1 MRGLKRKMLSMIW
14 PIRSIY
20 FRTSVCE
27 SGMIRKGQ
35 YFSGEWL
42 KQRFLCIQYPPALEQ
57 CSIAA
62 GDAQQ
67 YTGVYHHEWIGNSC
81 RPTTVV
87 ETNTFLTCP
96 DLACDLKTLLCNS
109 SCEHLTID
117 GCYPLTEFTLNWNY
131 RGQTDANSSSMS
143 ISWCI
148 LHCFVASFT
157 YSRPISGKFRCIFIC
172 FFSFASP
179 WPCWGA
185 CNTFITDRG
194 RPQVAHG
201 MKMNKYIY
209 KCSCPLF
216 ISNMYT

>member
-62 GDAQQ
+62 GDTQQ

-131 RGQTDANSSSMS
+131 RGQTDANSSSICNVDQLMYTS
-143 ISWCI
+143 LLCGFIHIFS
-148 LHCFVASFT
+148 T
-157 YSRPISGKFRCIFIC
+157 YIWEIP
-172 FFSFASP
+172 
-179 WPCWGA
+179 
-185 CNTFITDRG
+185 
-194 RPQVAHG
+194 V
-201 MKMNKYIY
+201 YIY
-209 KCSCPLF
+209 MF
-216 ISNMYT
+216 F